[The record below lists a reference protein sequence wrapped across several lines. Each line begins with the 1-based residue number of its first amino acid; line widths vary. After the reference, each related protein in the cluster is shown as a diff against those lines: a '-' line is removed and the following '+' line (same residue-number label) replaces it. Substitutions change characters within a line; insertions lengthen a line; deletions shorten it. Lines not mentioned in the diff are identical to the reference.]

1 MSEGANI
8 YKTLSA
14 WHIISKCHRL
24 HLAQFIK
31 MPIRPSYAF
40 AFVTLAISHAKIV
53 GTTKISGKQRKSKR
67 PSIFLP
73 ETAAP
78 HPTPPRGI

>member
-1 MSEGANI
+1 MSKGANI

-14 WHIISKCHRL
+14 WDIISKCHGL
-24 HLAQFIK
+24 HPVQFIK

-53 GTTKISGKQRKSKR
+53 DTEISEKERKLKGASISFLKLLP
-67 PSIFLP
+67 PSPSL
-73 ETAAP
+73 
-78 HPTPPRGI
+78 GI